1 MSDFNREREV
11 DFMYISK
18 DFSYISTNETML
30 MDKGYGKMS
39 VHSIHFDRHYSE
51 EQMDMLEL
59 KNSSIFFYFIY

>member
-1 MSDFNREREV
+1 MEV
-11 DFMYISK
+11 DFMYIKK

-51 EQMDMLEL
+51 EQMEKNRLLEL
-59 KNSSIFFYFIY
+59 EKDLDCMLFKVIVV

>member
-1 MSDFNREREV
+1 MHGIPAVITCGIKEV

-18 DFSYISTNETML
+18 DFSYINANETML

-51 EQMDMLEL
+51 EQKKKTD
-59 KNSSIFFYFIY
+59 NSQNL

>member
-1 MSDFNREREV
+1 
-11 DFMYISK
+11 MYISK

-51 EQMDMLEL
+51 EQMK
-59 KNSSIFFYFIY
+59 KNRLLAESMTREE